1 MFKQI
6 CIKPTENKFPTDVG
20 FIAENLLYYEKVNLI
35 ASTDTLPVLLNNCDI
50 GLLDEL
56 VTRGNL
62 RLFIKENMLGTM
74 STTLP
79 NGNIINDVALMS
91 SENLTIEEFI
101 YRSIFQ
107 SSGRR
112 GYSRRISK
120 RLLDIVEPIRYENG
134 ICDLIRNDLDDED
147 YVKQTII
154 DTLKLYN
161 PELVLEPAEIQYEK
175 VKTKKGFFFLTNL
188 NFVEIN
194 KHIPNN
200 PDGKLINSTGLILN
214 IQETRGDMHLAA
226 SLNSEIAT
234 SPVQTQ
240 LMRLKFKDIFQ
251 KSHKCADE
259 IYQFNDFI
267 LDDGY
272 AIREAI
278 NSGEKSLTDFI
289 DILEKADKYKTWLSK
304 VEDDMDLI
312 KEYHKEVTKETW
324 IDKLPGKC
332 FRWSIFTGLGLLV
345 DFAGGGG
352 FGTAV
357 GLGLSA
363 GDTFLLD
370 KVLKGWNP
378 SVFVNNKLKGLTNKK
393 QQ

>member
-6 CIKPTENKFPTDVG
+6 CIQPTENKFPTDIG
-20 FIAENLLYYEKVNLI
+20 FIVENLLYYEKVNLI
-35 ASTDTLPVLLNNCDI
+35 ASTDTIPILLNNCDI
-50 GLLDEL
+50 GVLEEL
-56 VTRGNL
+56 VNRGNL
-62 RLFIKENMLGTM
+62 DLYIKENMLGLM
-74 STTLP
+74 SNTLY
-79 NGNIINDVALMS
+79 NGNIVNDVALIHS
-91 SENLTIEEFI
+91 DNVTIEEYI
-101 YRSIFQ
+101 YRSIYN

-112 GYSRRISK
+112 GYSRRNSIK
-120 RLLDIVEPIRYENG
+120 FLDIVKPIKYEDG
-134 ICDLIRNDLDDED
+134 ICDLIRKDFDDEN
-147 YVKQTII
+147 YVKQTIV

-161 PELVLEPAEIQYEK
+161 SKLTISAEEIKYEK
-175 VKTKKGFFFLTNL
+175 VKTENGFLFLTNL
-188 NFVEIN
+188 DLEQIN
-194 KHIPNN
+194 NHIPNN
-200 PDGKLINSTGLILN
+200 TNGKLIDTTGLILN

-234 SPVQTQ
+234 SPINTQ

-251 KSHKCADE
+251 KSNKCADE

-278 NSGEKSLTDFI
+278 NSGEKNLYDFLK
-289 DILEKADKYKTWLSK
+289 ILEKADKYKDWLSN
-304 VEDDMDLI
+304 VEDDKNLI
-312 KEYHKEVTKETW
+312 KEYHNEVTKETW
-324 IDKLPGKC
+324 IDKLPGKG

-345 DFAGGGG
+345 DTVGGGG
-352 FGTAV
+352 GVGTTI

-378 SVFVNNKLKGLTNKK
+378 SVFVNNELKGLLNNK
-393 QQ
+393 